1 MKLLAFLPCHHARK
15 AYPIKLLSPRQNKAN
30 LRTLTINGAIGEA
43 KTCNLIPLGIYRSL
57 LGQNNARIKK
67 HMNLKVTGFVV
78 RGYMIF
84 L

>member
-15 AYPIKLLSPRQNKAN
+15 AYPIKLLSPRQNN
-30 LRTLTINGAIGEA
+30 V
-43 KTCNLIPLGIYRSL
+43 NLIPLGIYRSL
-57 LGQNNARIKK
+57 LGQNNVKIKK
-67 HMNLKVTGFVV
+67 HMNLKVTGYVV